1 MSDPKAI
8 SPQDIEAKF
17 RELQGE
23 FDVIEDEVRSYTATV
38 VAVAVVAV
46 VVVAFA
52 LGRRKGRK
60 TKTFVEIR
68 RI

>member
-1 MSDPKAI
+1 MSTERIRPE
-8 SPQDIEAKF
+8 DIESKL

-23 FDVIEDEVRSYTATV
+23 FDVIEDDVRSYTATV

-46 VVVAFA
+46 VVIAFA

-60 TKTFVEIR
+60 TRTFVEVR